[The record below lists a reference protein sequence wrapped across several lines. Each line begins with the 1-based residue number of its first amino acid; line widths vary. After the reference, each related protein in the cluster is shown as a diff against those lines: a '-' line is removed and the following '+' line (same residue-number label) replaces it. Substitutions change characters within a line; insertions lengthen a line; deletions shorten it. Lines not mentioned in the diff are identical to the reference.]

1 MLTGKVSDKIK
12 RGKHTTRHSE
22 IFYAGD
28 DTYLFDTPG
37 FSSLYIKNLEKEE
50 IKEYFDE
57 FLEYE
62 NDCRFLGCMH
72 LMEPDCAVK
81 QALVQGKISKIRYE
95 NYKQMV
101 SEVED
106 QKKW

>member
-1 MLTGKVSDKIK
+1 
-12 RGKHTTRHSE
+12 
-22 IFYAGD
+22 
-28 DTYLFDTPG
+28 
-37 FSSLYIKNLEKEE
+37 
-50 IKEYFDE
+50 
-57 FLEYE
+57 
-62 NDCRFLGCMH
+62 MH